1 MNIKEFATHCA
12 KQTGIT
18 ATLSEKVINTF
29 IDAVKGQLQAGNPVA
44 IRNFGTFSIKER
56 KEKVGQD
63 IKNKKAVIIPPKK
76 IIVS

>member
-44 IRNFGTFSIKER
+44 IRNFGTF
-56 KEKVGQD
+56 
-63 IKNKKAVIIPPKK
+63 
-76 IIVS
+76 